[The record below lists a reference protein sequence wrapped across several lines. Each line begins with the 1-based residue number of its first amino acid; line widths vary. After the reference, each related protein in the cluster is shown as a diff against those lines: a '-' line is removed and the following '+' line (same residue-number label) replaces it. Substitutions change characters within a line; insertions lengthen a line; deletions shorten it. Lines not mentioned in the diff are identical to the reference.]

1 MVDGFEAD
9 LDYKKLKLSNNIRL
23 LKNSSTRFVERRK
36 FLAVQRPRVFIEKRG
51 RLPVDIVFILLV
63 SSAIF
68 VQGYLAISS

>member
-36 FLAVQRPRVFIEKRG
+36 LLAVQRPRVFIEKRG
-51 RLPVDIVFILLV
+51 WLPVDIVFILLV
-63 SSAIF
+63 SCAIF
-68 VQGYLAISS
+68 VQGYLAMSS

>member
-36 FLAVQRPRVFIEKRG
+36 LLAEQRPRVFVEKRG
-51 RLPVDIVFILLV
+51 WLPVDIVFILLV
-63 SSAIF
+63 SCAIF
-68 VQGYLAISS
+68 VQAYLAMSS